1 MKRFDWDIGKN
12 EKLIK
17 ERGISFEE
25 AVIYIQQG
33 NVLDIVDNPRYAG
46 QKFFVVDIQGYVYL
60 VPFEETEESYILKTV
75 FASRK
80 ATRDYLARGD

>member
-1 MKRFDWDIGKN
+1 MKRFVWDIGKN

-33 NVLDIVDNPRYAG
+33 KVLDIVDNPRYAG

-75 FASRK
+75 FTSRK